1 MSLSAI
7 EGVQITK
14 QFNKQ
19 NILNDLN
26 FRVPKHSITLVNG
39 KNGSGKS
46 ITLKII
52 AGLITQFDGSL
63 LINGKISYAVDIFP
77 NNLSLTIN
85 EYFEFLLKVHSNN
98 QTKVKLNYLIN
109 HLKLS
114 SFLNQKLKDCS
125 KGTKQKVNVIQC
137 LIKNADI
144 YILDEPFSGLDQN
157 ATKFLINY
165 LDWLKLSSTIILTS
179 HELNQLINITT
190 HILNIE
196 TGIFYINDINKNHL
210 VATSKLIVVKN
221 DSVTINLLKEIQ
233 NQKITYTDN
242 NKISI
247 QTNQSDL
254 NLVLKQLIVH
264 NCEILEIKDVKNF

>member
-7 EGVQITK
+7 EGVHITK

-114 SFLNQKLKDCS
+114 SFLYQKLKDCS

-165 LDWLKLSSTIILTS
+165 LEWLKLSSTIILTS

-247 QTNQSDL
+247 QTNQNDL